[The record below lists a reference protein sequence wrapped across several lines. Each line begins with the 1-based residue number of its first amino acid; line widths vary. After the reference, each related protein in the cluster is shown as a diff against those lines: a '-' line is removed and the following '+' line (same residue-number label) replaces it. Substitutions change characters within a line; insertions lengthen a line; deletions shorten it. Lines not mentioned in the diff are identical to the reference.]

1 MVAGTAL
8 EEEELGFDDDK
19 DEDVF
24 LTELEDFAEEETA
37 FEELLDFLT
46 LLLLLDFEEEVTLA
60 DDDEVFLAE
69 LADEVFLTEE
79 EEDDLEE
86 LLLVDELFLVEE
98 VVFALVLLEEDEER
112 DVLAKN
118 SGRMMTAPPTRV
130 VEAIKTAG
138 LAASRSTISASA
150 ALTL

>member
-1 MVAGTAL
+1 M
-8 EEEELGFDDDK
+8 EEEELAFDDK
-19 DEDVF
+19 NDEDVF

-46 LLLLLDFEEEVTLA
+46 LLLLLLLLDFEEEVTFA

-69 LADEVFLTEE
+69 LAEEVFLTEE
-79 EEDDLEE
+79 EEGDLDE

-118 SGRMMTAPPTRV
+118 SGKMMTAPPTRV